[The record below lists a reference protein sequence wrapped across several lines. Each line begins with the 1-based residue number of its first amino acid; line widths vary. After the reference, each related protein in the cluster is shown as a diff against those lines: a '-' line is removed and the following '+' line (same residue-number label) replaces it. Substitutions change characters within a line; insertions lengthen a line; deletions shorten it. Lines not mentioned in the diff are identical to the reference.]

1 MSCGNY
7 RSNARRVSPAI
18 QAVETELGRL
28 QAGFPQ
34 PRRVAVA
41 PQAKYRKQP
50 HAKYQAVA
58 GTDAL
63 GQYLTRRA
71 NQRHSFIIAQSVKRP
86 WARNGAPFGV
96 MLGENP
102 YPRLK
107 LQWLTAARHP
117 LQCHPKQCADKTYDP
132 RRPGAT
138 SSLLSC
144 HPNRSRSA
152 PVNPDD
158 KHAALE
164 L

>member
-71 NQRHSFIIAQSVKRP
+71 NQWHSFIIAQSVKRP
-86 WARNGAPFGV
+86 WPRNSARCSVQFCHGAP
-96 MLGENP
+96 LW
-102 YPRLK
+102 
-107 LQWLTAARHP
+107 QAWLIHRTA
-117 LQCHPKQCADKTYDP
+117 
-132 RRPGAT
+132 
-138 SSLLSC
+138 
-144 HPNRSRSA
+144 
-152 PVNPDD
+152 
-158 KHAALE
+158 
-164 L
+164 

>member
-1 MSCGNY
+1 MSCGNC

-71 NQRHSFIIAQSVKRP
+71 NQWHSFIIAQSVKRP
-86 WARNGAPFGV
+86 WPPLVASTV
-96 MLGENP
+96 
-102 YPRLK
+102 
-107 LQWLTAARHP
+107 AAR
-117 LQCHPKQCADKTYDP
+117 LADI
-132 RRPGAT
+132 A
-138 SSLLSC
+138 
-144 HPNRSRSA
+144 A
-152 PVNPDD
+152 P
-158 KHAALE
+158 AA
-164 L
+164 